1 MNQIYILYL
10 NNEKTN
16 LKIFFLYFLVTRKK
30 VLELSSIDFI
40 QGNELSTVTIL
51 NKLVL
56 DLKI

>member
-30 VLELSSIDFI
+30 VLELNSIDFI